1 MNENLTYMQFVV
13 KHNEL
18 LCDSL
23 RPRMPFETT
32 GQWLRAR
39 TKAQNE
45 LQALEEKH
53 PEFYKKYKMP

>member
-1 MNENLTYMQFVV
+1 MQFVV

-32 GQWLRAR
+32 DQWTRAR
-39 TKAQNE
+39 MKAQNE

>member
-1 MNENLTYMQFVV
+1 MNENLTYTQFVV

-23 RPRMPFETT
+23 RPRMLYETT
-32 GQWLRAR
+32 DQWLRAR
-39 TKAQNE
+39 IKAQND

-53 PEFYKKYKMP
+53 PDFYKKYKMP